1 MNNIFNLKKRDNKL
15 EGKHSLKRLG
25 ASLLLTTQLFSTL
38 PALAQDNSEDI
49 PVINMFS
56 TTDNLQGKDDSTV
69 IFEPEYST
77 IPTSLAIDE
86 NVPDEE
92 RLEIY
97 NNDMLANGIQSEGA
111 RGLLNWFIGPLC
123 NLNIKPES
131 TIEDAAKAICI
142 KNYSGTAGKDKWN
155 KGKRYSKNL
164 LDKLKEECSMIPNCK
179 AIEDK
184 WTKKSASVKRLTPED
199 NDEVLWV
206 ITYFMEYFEENDP
219 TKVADSILMNDF
231 KNSELEKDLF
241 DLKVEQF
248 TKKKSLI
255 YKGQ

>member
-1 MNNIFNLKKRDNKL
+1 
-15 EGKHSLKRLG
+15 
-25 ASLLLTTQLFSTL
+25 
-38 PALAQDNSEDI
+38 
-49 PVINMFS
+49 
-56 TTDNLQGKDDSTV
+56 
-69 IFEPEYST
+69 
-77 IPTSLAIDE
+77 
-86 NVPDEE
+86 
-92 RLEIY
+92 
-97 NNDMLANGIQSEGA
+97 
-111 RGLLNWFIGPLC
+111 
-123 NLNIKPES
+123 
-131 TIEDAAKAICI
+131 
-142 KNYSGTAGKDKWN
+142 
-155 KGKRYSKNL
+155 
-164 LDKLKEECSMIPNCK
+164 MIPNCK

-206 ITYFMEYFEENDP
+206 ITYFMRYFEENDP